1 MKCLRGFASLAVVGL
16 CVAVS
21 AAAEEVGTTASTL
34 CHCHGDAGPSF
45 DRINQA
51 LDQPLKQAGL
61 DFTEEPLE
69 TVVNYLQS
77 EYEIPIQLDVPAL
90 EDAGLTPDEQVTV
103 NLQRISLRSA
113 MRLLLKQ
120 LQLTYVI
127 RNEVLMITTPE
138 EAESELVVCVY
149 DVRNLL
155 GGRNDAKQLN
165 SLVDVIASCVAK
177 TTWSKNGKGEA
188 EIKSLQ
194 PGLLVVSQTQAV
206 HEQISGLLG
215 VIRETLNQPAA
226 SSPGRDAAAPDDMF
240 GGRGGYGR
248 GGYGIEGE
256 MGGVEGGGRGMV
268 RGRGGYCG
276 GYGENYGGRGDRM
289 QPEPTPADDSPF
301 Q

>member
-45 DRINQA
+45 ERIKQA

-113 MRLLLKQ
+113 MRLLLK
-120 LQLTYVI
+120 TAA
-127 RNEVLMITTPE
+127 T
-138 EAESELVVCVY
+138 
-149 DVRNLL
+149 DVRNSQRSSDDHDAR
-155 GGRNDAKQLN
+155 GGGKRIGRLRVRRPQLDRRKKRRQTIEFAGRRD
-165 SLVDVIASCVAK
+165 SVVRGEE
-177 TTWSKNGKGEA
+177 TWSKNGKGEA
-188 EIKSLQ
+188 EINSLQ

-226 SSPGRDAAAPDDMF
+226 SSPEGMLHAGRYVWRTRRIRPGRLWNRRRD
-240 GGRGGYGR
+240 GRGRRWRPGHGSGPGR
-248 GGYGIEGE
+248 IL
-256 MGGVEGGGRGMV
+256 R
-268 RGRGGYCG
+268 RLWRKLW
-276 GYGENYGGRGDRM
+276 RQRR
-289 QPEPTPADDSPF
+289 
-301 Q
+301 